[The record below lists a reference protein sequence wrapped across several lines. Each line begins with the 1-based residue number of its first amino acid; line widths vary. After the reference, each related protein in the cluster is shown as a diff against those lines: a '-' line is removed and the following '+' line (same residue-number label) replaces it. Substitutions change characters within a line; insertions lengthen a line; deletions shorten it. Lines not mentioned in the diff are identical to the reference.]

1 MQARTRTVIMVLCT
15 IAAAGSVV
23 AYVATGA
30 YPYTRFR
37 DKELERVN
45 SQTDLSDLFSAA
57 GPSEARPPKA
67 VESVNAIGLLPS
79 GPGLAFFSV
88 ATIAGPAIGV
98 MGVLSWLERRRGRRA
113 HAGEA
118 GTGNPPVS

>member
-1 MQARTRTVIMVLCT
+1 MRARTRTVIMALCT
-15 IAAAGSVV
+15 IAAVGSVV

-45 SQTDLSDLFSAA
+45 SQTDLSDLFS
-57 GPSEARPPKA
+57 EADPGQTAPPKS

-98 MGVLSWLERRRGRRA
+98 MGVLSWLGRRGGKRA
-113 HAGEA
+113 RADEA
-118 GTGNPPVS
+118 GTGNPSVS